1 MISTLKNLS
10 SDTIRKN
17 WNNIIENNKNI
28 ISSHI
33 FEIIWYEW
41 EYKHAEFTKNIF
53 YPILKIF
60 ISGYSIGEIELIEK
74 KKYIIQEDKDKLILK
89 CLDNNERKQ
98 VHKLCDK
105 IGLHHKSI
113 KKSNNKHLYI
123 YKPSI
128 WLWEYTEKNP
138 YSESDEY
145 YKLLEETK
153 MIQNQKYKLKMEK
166 KYCNCCDRNGLEVQL
181 YCSVYIKG
189 LYCDDCLDT
198 LSDGYGGQL
207 NDHKFEPI

>member
-28 ISSHI
+28 INSHI
-33 FEIIWYEW
+33 FEIIWSEW
-41 EYKHAEFTKNIF
+41 EFKHAEFTKNIF
-53 YPILKIF
+53 YHILKIF
-60 ISGYSIGEIELIEK
+60 ISGYSIGKIELIEK
-74 KKYIIQEDKDKLILK
+74 KKYIIQEDNDKLILK

-113 KKSNNKHLYI
+113 KKKNKKHLYI

-138 YSESDEY
+138 YSKSDEY

-198 LSDGYGGQL
+198 LSDGYGGKL